1 MCVTVTLVTILFLKL
16 FKMDVLGLLSMFV
29 LDGCLG
35 VKGRRG
41 EGV

>member
-29 LDGCLG
+29 LDGGLG

-41 EGV
+41 VN